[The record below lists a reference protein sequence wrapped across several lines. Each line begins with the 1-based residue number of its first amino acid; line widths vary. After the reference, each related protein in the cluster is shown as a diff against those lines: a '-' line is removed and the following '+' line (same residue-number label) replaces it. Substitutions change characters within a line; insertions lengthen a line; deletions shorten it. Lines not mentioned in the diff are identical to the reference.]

1 MGWLVITLYIDTY
14 THTHTHTTT
23 FQYVILDYT
32 VYYAYSNATFSL
44 LYYAIFILQV
54 FLLYINAI

>member
-14 THTHTHTTT
+14 THTTT